1 MEKQVSNLLACNILL
16 LLLNIVPHSELSM
29 RKIKLENLNTQK
41 ELLVSQPPT
50 YSVDGWGEKTM
61 SVHFWQTE
69 VTNGLNLNRC
79 GSNHKVIKV
88 I

>member
-50 YSVDGWGEKTM
+50 YSVD
-61 SVHFWQTE
+61 
-69 VTNGLNLNRC
+69 
-79 GSNHKVIKV
+79 
-88 I
+88 